1 MQFLWLPFSSL
12 SNDIGYISLYI
23 KTFSVKQKYQKPTN
37 SLVDNDN
44 QITNSRSVLK
54 LWLPEL
60 LMCKFW
66 DCSRTLLWAQLNIF
80 LSLFVH
86 HLRRNIFLWAKYP
99 NSNHIFSS
107 VDVKGLSDLIMVLQ
121 LISICLKLWI

>member
-60 LMCKFW
+60 LMCKF
-66 DCSRTLLWAQLNIF
+66 
-80 LSLFVH
+80 
-86 HLRRNIFLWAKYP
+86 
-99 NSNHIFSS
+99 
-107 VDVKGLSDLIMVLQ
+107 
-121 LISICLKLWI
+121 